1 MGFAELRWGGV
12 GRLDRF
18 RAATAAAPVIAT
30 RWSGLRER
38 QTLLI
43 AAMLTVVLAALVLP
57 PFVFL
62 LNASMVDA
70 QRGGEYSFA
79 NFVAVLGSR
88 HFLESSANSILFAAG
103 SATLALAIG
112 WVSAWIVERTNTP
125 LKALVLSHRGDL
137 PRHPLHPLCHRL
149 AAVAR

>member
-1 MGFAELRWGGV
+1 MLVGFAELRWGGN
-12 GRLDRF
+12 GRADRF
-18 RAATAAAPVIAT
+18 RHATAVAHVIAT

-70 QRGGEYSFA
+70 QRGGEYSLA
-79 NFVAVLGSR
+79 NFAGVLGSR
-88 HFLESSANSILFAAG
+88 RFLESSANSILFAAG
-103 SATLALAIG
+103 SAALALAIG
-112 WVSAWIVERTNTP
+112 WVSAWSVERNHNPPQALHDATGES
-125 LKALVLSHRGDL
+125 ALVA
-137 PRHPLHPLCHRL
+137 P
-149 AAVAR
+149 